1 MLTREDLQAIR
12 EVVAETMATVLALTM
27 KKTQQ
32 EFEQIHEE
40 QTGKIKAAQGEEKE
54 IET

>member
-12 EVVAETMATVLALTM
+12 EVVTEAMITVLALTV

-32 EFEQIHEE
+32 EFEQIREE
-40 QTGKIKAAQGEEKE
+40 QTGKIKAAQNEEKD